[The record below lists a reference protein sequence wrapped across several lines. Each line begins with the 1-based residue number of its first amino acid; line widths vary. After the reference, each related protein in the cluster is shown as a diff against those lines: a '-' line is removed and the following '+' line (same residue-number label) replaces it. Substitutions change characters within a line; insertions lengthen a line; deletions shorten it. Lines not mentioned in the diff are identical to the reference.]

1 MTLAAIITTFSGA
14 FVFGF
19 IGRWSWPKLCD
30 EFGAVGG
37 ILSAGFLV
45 GTFWIGNHW
54 TGLIVQTE
62 GSSVWVD
69 QGLAIGC
76 AFLFADAVNKKLN
89 KASFLGVV
97 TAIAGG
103 SLAGLVLSL

>member
-1 MTLAAIITTFSGA
+1 M
-14 FVFGF
+14 
-19 IGRWSWPKLCD
+19 
-30 EFGAVGG
+30 
-37 ILSAGFLV
+37 
-45 GTFWIGNHW
+45 
-54 TGLIVQTE
+54 QTE